1 MTKPRSLAAVLF
13 EVLPIPFFARRN
25 LYVERALQERRAAAT
40 ALECI
45 EANLLCLQAD
55 LDDMVGASEESRR
68 TLSRMR
74 QHISDL
80 QALTRYD
87 EVEMEHAGD
96 EI

>member
-1 MTKPRSLAAVLF
+1 
-13 EVLPIPFFARRN
+13 
-25 LYVERALQERRAAAT
+25 
-40 ALECI
+40 
-45 EANLLCLQAD
+45 
-55 LDDMVGASEESRR
+55 
-68 TLSRMR
+68 MR

>member
-1 MTKPRSLAAVLF
+1 
-13 EVLPIPFFARRN
+13 
-25 LYVERALQERRAAAT
+25 
-40 ALECI
+40 
-45 EANLLCLQAD
+45 
-55 LDDMVGASEESRR
+55 MVGASEESRR